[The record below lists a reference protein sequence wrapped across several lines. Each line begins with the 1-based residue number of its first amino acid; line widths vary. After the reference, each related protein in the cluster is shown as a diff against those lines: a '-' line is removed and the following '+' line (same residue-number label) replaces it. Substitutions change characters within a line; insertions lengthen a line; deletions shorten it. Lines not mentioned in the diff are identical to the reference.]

1 MLGEYPLHLIAP
13 CEEMLGYRDMLL
25 DDIFVWGRRD
35 APLHPLL
42 RRAWFLIVNR
52 HNISLRAAQGS
63 AGPAPLFVVLTPS
76 GRYLCGPCMLDG
88 DHVTVLAHPSVPAA
102 SVRFHRDD
110 ITVIGTIAAIVQ
122 RQIAIMPG

>member
-1 MLGEYPLHLIAP
+1 
-13 CEEMLGYRDMLL
+13 MLGYHDVLL

-52 HNISLRAAQGS
+52 HNTSIRAAQGS
-63 AGPAPLFVVLTPS
+63 AGHAPLFVVLTPT

-110 ITVIGTIAAIVQ
+110 ITVIGTIAAIV
-122 RQIAIMPG
+122 RQLG